1 MPENRS
7 VALGRRS
14 KLTKQLIERIC
25 EQVEAG
31 NYIRTACGNVGISE
45 STFHALREKGESG
58 FGGLYLEF
66 VEALKKSEAAAEANL
81 LSIIQADP
89 SWQSK
94 AWILER
100 RCPEHWGRRGRLD
113 ASLNSNVEVK
123 FTAIKELSE
132 EEWNEQVVNRGN
144 RLELPA

>member
-1 MPENRS
+1 MLD
-7 VALGRRS
+7 ALLS
-14 KLTKQLIERIC
+14 ISILNHFLQ
-25 EQVEAG
+25 
-31 NYIRTACGNVGISE
+31 NVTCSMWV
-45 STFHALREKGESG
+45 
-58 FGGLYLEF
+58 GGLYLEF
-66 VEALKKSEAAAEANL
+66 VEALKKSEATAEANL

-132 EEWNEQVVNRGN
+132 KEWNEQVVNRGN

>member
-25 EQVEAG
+25 EEVEAG

-45 STFHALREKGESG
+45 STFHAWREKGESG

-66 VEALKKSEAAAEANL
+66 VEALKKSEATAEANL

-113 ASLNSNVEVK
+113 ASLNSNVEVT
-123 FTAIKELSE
+123 FATVKEMTE
-132 EEWNEQVVNRGN
+132 EEWAAQVVDN
-144 RLELPA
+144 EDHPALPS

>member
-14 KLTKQLIERIC
+14 KLTQQLIERIC

-45 STFHALREKGESG
+45 STFHAWREKGESG
-58 FGGLYLEF
+58 VGGLYLEF

-132 EEWNEQVVNRGN
+132 KEWNEQGVNRGN
-144 RLELPA
+144 RLELPS